1 MRKIVLFSLFVITS
15 ISLVSCKNSEEK
27 KSESEAKKENFN
39 VQITA
44 STAKKDDFALYYTE
58 DNTVNFKGENA
69 LWSGIKGGNLEEIIK
84 FELTEEKI
92 PTDIRL
98 DFGLNKEQD
107 SVVIKKVKVSY
118 YGNSYEF
125 IGADFFKYFIDDK
138 QFNSVV
144 DPKLGTLTIL
154 KKDGIYKTPYFYPT
168 QLTIDNI
175 KKITTAPKK

>member
-1 MRKIVLFSLFVITS
+1 MRKIVLFSLFVIAA

-27 KSESEAKKENFN
+27 KPESEAQKENFN

-44 STAKKDDFALYYTE
+44 SASKKDDFALYYAE

-69 LWSGIKGGNLEEIIK
+69 IWTGIKGGNIEETLKLE
-84 FELTEEKI
+84 LSEEKI
-92 PTDIRL
+92 PTHIRL
-98 DFGLNKEQD
+98 DFGLNKDQD
-107 SVVIKKVKVSY
+107 SVVIKKIKVSY

-138 QFNSVV
+138 QFNTVV
-144 DPKLGTLTIL
+144 DTKLGTLTIL
-154 KKDGIYKTPYFYPT
+154 KKDGVYKTPFFYPT
-168 QLTIDNI
+168 QLTNDNI